1 MFFFLESQVTKLQ
14 VLEKRREIEAILK
27 KMYKIDWLS

>member
-1 MFFFLESQVTKLQ
+1 MFFFLESKVTNLQ
-14 VLEKRREIEAILK
+14 VLEKRREIETILK